1 MSGQIK
7 RGRWLRLVVPGL
19 MAVALALGAASTASA
34 SGLAP
39 GDAVPQAAHAPAQEG
54 EDGDNNGQPGE
65 GRPDREGRHPRPK
78 VRHAIPQIAN
88 AICENQGLFTD
99 TAALPTL
106 CALYQ
111 GDLLP
116 DGAKRSL
123 AGVIVKYVKDSQPEA
138 FRTLVEAL
146 DIERPDRPEGEEGDQ
161 RPPFGRGRGRGP
173 GEQGQG
179 QQNGFGQDGQPQS

>member
-7 RGRWLRLVVPGL
+7 RGRWPRLVVPGL

-34 SGLAP
+34 SGLPA
-39 GDAVPQAAHAPAQEG
+39 GDAVPQAAHLPAQEG
-54 EDGDNNGQPGE
+54 EDGDNNGQPGN
-65 GRPDREGRHPRPK
+65 GRPDREGRHPRPRI
-78 VRHAIPQIAN
+78 RHAVPQIAN

-111 GDLLP
+111 GDVLS
-116 DGAKRSL
+116 DGAKRGL

-138 FRTLVEAL
+138 FSTLVETL
-146 DIERPDRPEGEEGDQ
+146 DIERPEGEDGDQ

-173 GEQGQG
+173 GQQGPG